1 MIELP
6 THVEAR
12 LYEIF
17 MELSVPRILKNERLE
32 KGDSKDEQTKS
43 A

>member
-17 MELSVPRILKNERLE
+17 MKLSVPRILEKERLE
-32 KGDSKDEQTKS
+32 KGDSKSEQTKS

>member
-6 THVEAR
+6 AHVEAR

-17 MELSVPRILKNERLE
+17 MELSVPRILKQEALE
-32 KGDSKDEQTKS
+32 KGEKNNDKRKGN
-43 A
+43 

>member
-6 THVEAR
+6 AHVEAR

-17 MELSVPRILKNERLE
+17 MKLSVPRILEKEALE
-32 KGDSKDEQTKS
+32 KGEKS
-43 A
+43 NDKRKGD